1 MAVTRV
7 ALHALVASVLVAFSS
22 GACYHRLPKTYVDTR
37 GLVPV
42 RVSSGC
48 LDEFDALREDG
59 ERWRTSDCMDCSCS
73 GDEVRCCDAAFR
85 PLMGFPSSC
94 EPILDRKEC
103 VYKVVRKKN
112 HEVKCPLSGPQAAVG
127 K

>member
-7 ALHALVASVLVAFSS
+7 ALQALVASVLVALSS
-22 GACYHRLPKTYVDTR
+22 GGCFHRRAETYVDTH

-42 RVSSGC
+42 LVSSGC

-59 ERWRTSDCMDCSCS
+59 ERWRTSDCMACSCS
-73 GDEVRCCDAAFR
+73 SGMVRCCQVAFR
-85 PLMGFPSSC
+85 PVMGFPASC
-94 EPILDRKEC
+94 EPILDTKKC
-103 VYKVVRKKN
+103 VYTVVKKKN
-112 HEVKCPLSGPQAAVG
+112 HKVKCPLSGPLAAVG